1 MTSSHIP
8 STGFRRGWG
17 AYECI
22 YLFMKFSALFI
33 VAVIDPDNC
42 FFRTFSRTWVVVIRQ
57 VLLLIVTA
65 VFFALQWMFSPFRDP
80 VNNASEWVSRLN
92 YVLTSLVALL
102 VALDVPGKAVINGPV
117 LYTYV

>member
-1 MTSSHIP
+1 MTSSHI
-8 STGFRRGWG
+8 SNSGFRRGWG

-22 YLFMKFSALFI
+22 YLFMKFTALLI
-33 VAVIDPDNC
+33 VAVIDPNNC
-42 FFRTFSRTWVVVIRQ
+42 LFRSFPSTRVVVVRQ

-102 VALDVPGKAVINGPV
+102 VALDVPGKAIINGPI
-117 LYTYV
+117 LYA